1 MCDGEVGRSSAA
13 TFIHVLAVREATHSR
28 TVREDDHMK
37 TLTIDFQTGF
47 ENDTV
52 EALLDEEV
60 VYRDDSVT
68 TSPLIGMAD
77 STELAVEVGRHDLE
91 IRLPA
96 RHLVRSLPLDVDD
109 DSYVGV
115 RVETGALELEE
126 SGQPFGYA

>member
-1 MCDGEVGRSSAA
+1 
-13 TFIHVLAVREATHSR
+13 
-28 TVREDDHMK
+28 MK

-47 ENDTV
+47 KNDTV
-52 EALLDEEV
+52 EALLDDEV
-60 VYRDDSVT
+60 VYYDDSVT

-77 STELAVEVGRHDLE
+77 STELPVEAGPHDLE

-96 RHLVRSLPLDVDD
+96 RHLVKSLPLDVGD

-115 RVETGALELEE
+115 RVEAGALELEE